1 MNCLKETIKLAG
13 PTNFDIRG
21 LGTKRISILLEAG
34 VIREPLDILNVKESD
49 LLEHVRMGEAN
60 SEIVAKSIVLA
71 KDLSIY
77 NFITMLGVRSLARS
91 KVRMVMGPHPTLD
104 DFIENSDEKPDFYFE
119 EASAKLYHRLR
130 SDETKELY
138 AKLKEYG
145 VRVYN
150 PAFREAPKMT
160 IVRDQSLSKEMEF
173 ALLRLE
179 KRNSII
185 LKCNYHQT
193 QGDKVVLLCSD
204 QSESLLRQAKWYDA
218 QRVPLDNFDQWY
230 KENFS

>member
-1 MNCLKETIKLAG
+1 MKLAG

-49 LLEHVRMGEAN
+49 LLEHVRMDEAN
-60 SEIVAKSIVLA
+60 SEAIAKSIVLA

-77 NFITMLGVRSLARS
+77 NFITMLGGRSLTRS
-91 KVRMVMGPHPTLD
+91 KVRMVMGQHPTLD
-104 DFIENSDEKPDFYFE
+104 DFIENSVDEPNFYFE
-119 EASAKLYHRLR
+119 EASTKLYHRLR
-130 SDETKELY
+130 SNETKKLY
-138 AKLKEYG
+138 SKLKEYG

-160 IVRDQSLSKEMEF
+160 IVRDQSLSSEIEF

-185 LKCNYHQT
+185 LKYNYHQS

-204 QSESLLRQAKWYDA
+204 QCESLIRQAKWYDA
-218 QRVPLDNFDQWY
+218 QRVPLENFDKWY
-230 KENFS
+230 EENFS